1 MKRIWNSFL
10 IAFAMFSKIP
20 VPRAD
25 WDKENMKYM
34 MCFFPGIG
42 VVIGLLVW
50 FYGKLCGFMEF
61 GSLMRGA
68 GFVLIPVAVT
78 GGIHLDG
85 FLDTVDALSS
95 YQPQEKKLEI
105 LKDSHAGA
113 FAIIMGCA
121 YFVLGL
127 GVFSEMEMRAL
138 PIVGIGYVVSRSLS
152 GLALT
157 FFPCANKKGSL
168 GMFADA
174 AQKKTVRI
182 VLVLWLLCCG
192 GLAFWYDWKLALI
205 LLGTA
210 AAVYGYYYHVAMTQ
224 FGGTTG
230 DIAGFF
236 VQVLELVTA
245 CTIMAGGKIL

>member
-1 MKRIWNSFL
+1 MKKIWNSFL

-42 VVIGLLVW
+42 VVIGLLICG
-50 FYGKLCGFMEF
+50 YGRLCDLAGF
-61 GSLMRGA
+61 GNLMRAA
-68 GFVLIPVAVT
+68 GFVLIPVLVT

-95 YQPQEKKLEI
+95 YQPRERKLEI

-121 YFVLGL
+121 YFMLAL
-127 GVFSEMEMRAL
+127 GVWSEMPDRAL
-138 PIVGIGYVVSRSLS
+138 PAAGIGCVVSRCLS
-152 GLALT
+152 GMALT

-174 AQKKTVRI
+174 AQRKVVRTVLTI
-182 VLVLWLLCCG
+182 WLLLC
-192 GLAFWYDWKLALI
+192 LAAAAVLDWKLMLVLA
-205 LLGTA
+205 GTA
-210 AAVYGYYYHVAMTQ
+210 ALVYVYYYRVAMTQ

-236 VQVLELVTA
+236 VQVCELACA
-245 CTIMAGGKIL
+245 CTLMLGGRFL

>member
-1 MKRIWNSFL
+1 MKRVWNSFL
-10 IAFAMFSKIP
+10 IAFSMFSKIP
-20 VPRAD
+20 VPKAD

-42 VVIGLLVW
+42 IVIGFLIYG
-50 FYGKLCGFMEF
+50 YGKFCVLADF
-61 GSLMRGA
+61 GSLMRAA
-68 GFVLIPVAVT
+68 GVVLIPVAVT

-95 YQPQEKKLEI
+95 WQPKERKLEI

-121 YFVLGL
+121 YFILSL
-127 GVFSEMEMRAL
+127 GVWSEMNEKAL
-138 PIVGIGYVVSRSLS
+138 PVLCIGYVLSRTLS
-152 GLALT
+152 GMALIV
-157 FFPCANKKGSL
+157 FPCANKKGSL

-174 AQKKTVRI
+174 AQKRVLKA
-182 VLVLWLLCCG
+182 VLVLWLLACTG
-192 GLAFWYDWKLALI
+192 AAAWLDWQYGLI
-205 LLGTA
+205 LFGTA
-210 AAVYGYYYHVAMTQ
+210 FAVYGYYYYVAVKE

-236 VQVLELVTA
+236 VQVCELACA
-245 CTIMAGGKIL
+245 CTLMLGGRFL

>member
-1 MKRIWNSFL
+1 MKRVWNSFL

-34 MCFFPGIG
+34 ICFFPGIG
-42 VVIGLLVW
+42 VVIGLL
-50 FYGKLCGFMEF
+50 LCGY
-61 GSLMRGA
+61 GALCKLADVGALMRAA
-68 GFVLIPVAVT
+68 GYVLIPVLVT

-85 FLDTVDALSS
+85 YLDTVDALSS
-95 YQPQEKKLEI
+95 WQPKERKLEI

-121 YFVLGL
+121 YFTLAL
-127 GVFSEMEMRAL
+127 GVWSEMGERAL
-138 PIVGIGYVVSRSLS
+138 PILGIGCVLSRALS
-152 GLALT
+152 GMALAT
-157 FFPCANKKGSL
+157 FPCANKKGSL

-174 AQKKTVRI
+174 AQKRVLKT
-182 VLVLWLLCCG
+182 VLVLWM
-192 GLAFWYDWKLALI
+192 LACAGAAVWWDWRYALI
-205 LLGTA
+205 LFGTA
-210 AAVYGYYYHVAMTQ
+210 FAVYGFYYRMAVKE

-236 VQVLELVTA
+236 VQVCELS
-245 CTIMAGGKIL
+245 MAAAVMLGGKLL

>member
-1 MKRIWNSFL
+1 MKRVWNSFL

-42 VVIGLLVW
+42 AVIGLLVYG
-50 FYGKLCGFMEF
+50 YGKLCVIAEF
-61 GSLMRGA
+61 GSLMRAA
-68 GFVLIPVAVT
+68 GFVLIPVIVT

-95 YQPQEKKLEI
+95 YQPKERKLEI

-121 YFVLGL
+121 YFILSL
-127 GVFSEMEMRAL
+127 GVWSEMPDKAL
-138 PIVGIGYVVSRSLS
+138 PVMGIGYVVSRSLS
-152 GLALT
+152 GMALT
-157 FFPCANKKGSL
+157 AFPCANKKGSL
-168 GMFADA
+168 SMFADA
-174 AQKKTVRI
+174 AQKRVLRI
-182 VLVLWLLCCG
+182 VLVLWLTCCAVFA
-192 GLAFWYDWKLALI
+192 AFLNWKLAVI
-205 LLGTA
+205 LEVTA
-210 AAVYGYYYHVAMTQ
+210 AAVYGYYYRTAIKE

-236 VQVLELVTA
+236 VQVCELALA
-245 CTIMAGGKIL
+245 CTIMLGGKFL